1 MDKPE
6 KPGQVVQGFYRYNM
20 AVSARGSDR
29 QQREWLTC
37 TQAALD
43 YHQRGSYPQ
52 TYVRANLSCATR
64 GYVKSGA
71 SFMTGKRTVISR
83 ATWLSLLIFTRLVY
97 AARCTAAIHKTKS
110 VSSKSEV

>member
-1 MDKPE
+1 
-6 KPGQVVQGFYRYNM
+6 M
-20 AVSARGSDR
+20 AISARGSER

-52 TYVRANLSCATR
+52 NYVRANLSCATC

-83 ATWLSLLIFTRLVY
+83 VTWLSLAIFTRLVY
-97 AARCTAAIHKTKS
+97 AARRTAAIHKKKS
-110 VSSKSEV
+110 VSSKSKV